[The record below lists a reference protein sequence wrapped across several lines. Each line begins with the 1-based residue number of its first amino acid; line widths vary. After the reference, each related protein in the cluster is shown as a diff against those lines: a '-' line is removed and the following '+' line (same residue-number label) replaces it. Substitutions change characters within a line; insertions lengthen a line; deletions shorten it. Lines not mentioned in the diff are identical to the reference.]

1 MWDFLAVF
9 PDQKEYMLY
18 DAPGVPFFLSP
29 GRVANRTEKNQLVA
43 DDKIRQY
50 DAVLPSLKKSEAL
63 HKIYQMPGFVGDP
76 SSGGTFQ
83 LTKAGEQMKV
93 SVMLTLTQP

>member
-1 MWDFLAVF
+1 
-9 PDQKEYMLY
+9 MLY

-63 HKIYQMPGFVGDP
+63 HKIYQMVGRVRVRG
-76 SSGGTFQ
+76 STSGGQ
-83 LTKAGEQMKV
+83 GSGLGWG
-93 SVMLTLTQP
+93 

>member
-1 MWDFLAVF
+1 M
-9 PDQKEYMLY
+9 
-18 DAPGVPFFLSP
+18 
-29 GRVANRTEKNQLVA
+29 A

-50 DAVLPSLKKSEAL
+50 DAVLPSLKKNEAL

-93 SVMLTLTQP
+93 SVMANPNPNPNPNPNANQVSVMAKLVILAANKFSILDPLGMRIEMEP